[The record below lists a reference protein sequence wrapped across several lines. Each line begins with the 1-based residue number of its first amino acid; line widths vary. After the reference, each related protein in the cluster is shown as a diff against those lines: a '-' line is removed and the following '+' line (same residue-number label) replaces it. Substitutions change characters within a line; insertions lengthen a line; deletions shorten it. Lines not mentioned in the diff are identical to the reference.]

1 MSLPNPEALY
11 ARLRDQIEKAFP
23 DRSELGPSACM
34 QIWVLPC
41 HVDYLTAHF
50 IATIFLSAA

>member
-23 DRSELGPSACM
+23 DRSELGLIKPGETFY
-34 QIWVLPC
+34 QIV
-41 HVDYLTAHF
+41 TE
-50 IATIFLSAA
+50 